1 MKRLVAILAGLVMVA
16 SLAACGKQPVEQI
29 NATKAAVE
37 AAATDG
43 TVYAADDYNKVNAT
57 MTAAM
62 EEVKVQDAKFFKN
75 YDKASQMLAQV
86 KADAEN
92 VKAKAAAE
100 KERMKQKAIADLA
113 AAQTAVTG
121 AKALVDKAPSG
132 KGSAADVMAM
142 KADVA
147 GMEAALPE
155 IQPMVDGGD
164 YMGASAKAVAISE
177 KAAGITAA
185 VEEAMAKKAA
195 AKGAGK
201 AAGKVAKKK

>member
-43 TVYAADDYNKVNAT
+43 TVYAADDYNKVNAS

-86 KADAEN
+86 KAEAES
-92 VKAKAAAE
+92 VKAKAEAE

-113 AAQTAVTG
+113 AAQTAVTD
-121 AKALVDKAPSG
+121 AKAILEKAPKG

-147 GMEAALPE
+147 GMEAAMPE
-155 IQPMVDGGD
+155 IQPMIDGGD

-177 KAAGITAA
+177 KAASVTAA
-185 VEEAMAKKAA
+185 VQEAIDKK
-195 AKGAGK
+195 GGK
-201 AAGKVAKKK
+201 K

>member
-16 SLAACGKQPVEQI
+16 SLSACGKQPVEEI

-37 AAATDG
+37 AAAVDG
-43 TVYAADDYNKVNAT
+43 TVYAAEDCKQVNDS

-62 EEVKVQDAKFFKN
+62 AEVKVQDEKFFKN

-86 KADAEN
+86 KTQADS

-100 KERMKQKAIADLA
+100 KERMKAKAAADLA
-113 AAQTAVTG
+113 AAQTAVG
-121 AKALVDKAPSG
+121 EAKALVDKAPSG
-132 KGSAADVMAM
+132 KGSAADIMAM

-155 IQPMVDGGD
+155 IQPMIDGGD

-177 KAAGITAA
+177 KAAGVTAA
-185 VEEAMAKKAA
+185 VQEAMAKKAA
-195 AKGAGK
+195 AKGTKGAK
-201 AAGKVAKKK
+201 AAKGGKK